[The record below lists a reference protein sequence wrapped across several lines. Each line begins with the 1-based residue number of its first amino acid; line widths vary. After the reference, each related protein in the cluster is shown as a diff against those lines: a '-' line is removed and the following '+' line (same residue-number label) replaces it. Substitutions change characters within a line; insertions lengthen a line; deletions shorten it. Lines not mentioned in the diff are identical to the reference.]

1 MNLNEVRT
9 GIFSKPCNKKYLYG
23 NTTVIAYCLGTGKK
37 MTEMR
42 VYLTINTVPKFN

>member
-1 MNLNEVRT
+1 M
-9 GIFSKPCNKKYLYG
+9 KYVPVYFLSHVTK
-23 NTTVIAYCLGTGKK
+23 NTYTVILIAYYLGTGKK